1 MGVENEDSSREH
13 SLSRYS
19 MQKIQYAEDTV
30 CRRYSLYCIYCMQ
43 QIQYLLQ
50 YLLQQY
56 IVVSTTA
63 VVVSTTVSTVVST
76 AVVYSSIYYSSSIY
90 YYSSI
95 YYCSIYYCSSRYC
108 SIYYSIYCSRYSLQ
122 KRMLTY
128 SRKGKYHCKADLLF
142 DWFAFDQTSK
152 SVVHTTQAKQLKAN
166 KSNQMSVVQRHLH
179 L

>member
-19 MQKIQYAEDTV
+19 MQKIQSLLYLLYAVDTV
-30 CRRYSLYCIYCMQ
+30 YS
-43 QIQYLLQ
+43 
-50 YLLQQY
+50 
-56 IVVSTTA
+56 V
-63 VVVSTTVSTVVST
+63 
-76 AVVYSSIYYSSSIY
+76 
-90 YYSSI
+90 I

>member
-1 MGVENEDSSREH
+1 MKTHPENIHLVDTVCR
-13 SLSRYS
+13 RYS
-19 MQKIQYAEDTV
+19 MQKIQ
-30 CRRYSLYCIYCMQ
+30 SLL
-43 QIQYLLQ
+43 YLL
-50 YLLQQY
+50 Y
-56 IVVSTTA
+56 A
-63 VVVSTTVSTVVST
+63 VDTVSTVVST

-95 YYCSIYYCSSRYC
+95 YYCSS

>member
-1 MGVENEDSSREH
+1 MKTHPENIHLVDTVCR
-13 SLSRYS
+13 RYS

-30 CRRYSLYCIYCMQ
+30 S
-43 QIQYLLQ
+43 
-50 YLLQQY
+50 
-56 IVVSTTA
+56 
-63 VVVSTTVSTVVST
+63 TVSTV
-76 AVVYSSIYYSSSIY
+76 
-90 YYSSI
+90 
-95 YYCSIYYCSSRYC
+95 
-108 SIYYSIYCSRYSLQ
+108 CSRYSLQ